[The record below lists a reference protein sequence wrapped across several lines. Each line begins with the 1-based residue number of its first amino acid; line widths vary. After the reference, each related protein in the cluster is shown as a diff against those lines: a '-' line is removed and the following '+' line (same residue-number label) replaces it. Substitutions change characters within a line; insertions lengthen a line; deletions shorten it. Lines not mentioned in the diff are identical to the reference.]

1 MTINW
6 QEHYAKRSQRM
17 ARSIIRELLKM
28 TTQPDLISLAGG
40 LPAPELFPI
49 PRFEEAAC
57 KLLENA
63 GSTALQYGQTEG
75 FQPLREF
82 ICAQMGRYG
91 IQTRPSNVVITNGS
105 QQALDLMGKVF
116 IDPGDRILVE
126 EPTYLGALHAWTSYQ
141 AEYVTVP
148 IDDYGLRTDM
158 ISSALQP
165 KPKFMYILPNFQ
177 NPSGTTLSL
186 ERREEL
192 VRIAND
198 FKIPILED
206 DPYGALRF
214 EGDHLPPLVVLDSQF
229 QANRGLNGR
238 SFDAGCV
245 IYLGTFSKTLAPGL
259 RLGWVVA
266 PDVVLDQFVIAKQG
280 ADLHTSMFT
289 QMLVYEMVKD
299 GFLDEHV
306 PRIREVYR
314 QRRDIMLKALER
326 NFPEGCSWTTP
337 LGGLFLWVRVPEW
350 LDTAQLLPEAINHRV
365 AYVPGFAFFADP
377 THGKNTMRLNFSNM
391 QPQQIEE
398 GIKRLGVMLKKVM
411 AGHNKRIDEKINK

>member
-1 MTINW
+1 
-6 QEHYAKRSQRM
+6 
-17 ARSIIRELLKM
+17 
-28 TTQPDLISLAGG
+28 
-40 LPAPELFPI
+40 
-49 PRFEEAAC
+49 
-57 KLLENA
+57 
-63 GSTALQYGQTEG
+63 
-75 FQPLREF
+75 
-82 ICAQMGRYG
+82 
-91 IQTRPSNVVITNGS
+91 
-105 QQALDLMGKVF
+105 
-116 IDPGDRILVE
+116 
-126 EPTYLGALHAWTSYQ
+126 
-141 AEYVTVP
+141 
-148 IDDYGLRTDM
+148 
-158 ISSALQP
+158 
-165 KPKFMYILPNFQ
+165 
-177 NPSGTTLSL
+177 
-186 ERREEL
+186 
-192 VRIAND
+192 
-198 FKIPILED
+198 
-206 DPYGALRF
+206 
-214 EGDHLPPLVVLDSQF
+214 
-229 QANRGLNGR
+229 
-238 SFDAGCV
+238 
-245 IYLGTFSKTLAPGL
+245 
-259 RLGWVVA
+259 VVA

-411 AGHNKRIDEKINK
+411 AGHDKRIDEKINK